1 MTEPTHVRSARSVYD
16 ATAEIYATA
25 VGTEVNAAFEGPID
39 RSLLTAFAEFSQ
51 QVPGPVADMGC
62 GPGRVAAFL
71 ATQALDVVG
80 VDASRSMLA
89 IARRTHPTIPFL
101 EGQLASLPFADGSL
115 AGAAYWYS
123 IIHTPSSRLVE
134 VFVEAGR
141 VVADGGRILVA
152 FQAGDGVPIDRADAY
167 GTGFTL
173 TNHRHEAKAVAESLV
188 AAGLHV
194 RATTIREPELAH
206 ETAPQAFLIAR
217 KNDDHD

>member
-1 MTEPTHVRSARSVYD
+1 MRSVRAVYD
-16 ATAEIYATA
+16 ATAEFYATA

-39 RSLLTAFAEFSQ
+39 RSLLSAFAEFSQ
-51 QVPGPVADMGC
+51 PVPGPVADVGC

-71 ATQALDVVG
+71 ATQGLDVVG
-80 VDASRSMLA
+80 VDVSRSMLA

-101 EGQLASLPFADGSL
+101 EGQLASLPFASDSL
-115 AGAAYWYS
+115 GGAAYWYS

-134 VFVEAGR
+134 VFVEAAR

-152 FQAGDGVPIDRADAY
+152 IQAGDGVAIDRVDAY

-173 TNHRHEAKAVAESLV
+173 TDYRHEPDDVAESLV

-194 RATTIREPELAH
+194 RATTIRVPELAH
-206 ETAPQAFLIAR
+206 ETTPQAFLIAR
-217 KNDDHD
+217 KEGDSSRSGA